1 MDEECEYLKNYL
13 THETK
18 FLDYIKTNEEKQQAR
33 MNSIINTFDNL
44 DKALGKDWRNIF
56 FDFTRPSLTLTFWQ
70 TSSEWFFLHNLWA
83 HSIVVTQS
91 VGIHFIPTV
100 LTNDWSAI

>member
-1 MDEECEYLKNYL
+1 MHYKYLNVMDEECEYLKNYL

-44 DKALGKDWRNIF
+44 DKALGKDRRNIF
-56 FDFTRPSLTLTFWQ
+56 FDFTRPSLTLTF
-70 TSSEWFFLHNLWA
+70 
-83 HSIVVTQS
+83 
-91 VGIHFIPTV
+91 
-100 LTNDWSAI
+100 

>member
-44 DKALGKDWRNIF
+44 DKALGKYWRNIF
-56 FDFTRPSLTLTFWQ
+56 FDFNRPSLSLTFWQ
-70 TSSEWFFLHNLWA
+70 TPSALFFIPNLWA
-83 HSIVVTQS
+83 HTIVVTQS
-91 VGIHFIPTV
+91 VGTHIVPTGS
-100 LTNDWSAI
+100 TNDWSAI

>member
-1 MDEECEYLKNYL
+1 MHYKYLNVMDEKCEYLKNYL

-44 DKALGKDWRNIF
+44 DKALGKDRRNIF
-56 FDFTRPSLTLTFWQ
+56 FDFTRPSLTLTF
-70 TSSEWFFLHNLWA
+70 
-83 HSIVVTQS
+83 
-91 VGIHFIPTV
+91 
-100 LTNDWSAI
+100 